1 MNDENAKDRAAFLAA
16 AEKCVCH
23 DRNDQYGDPEDN
35 FRKISKLWSDYLA
48 YDIEPTDVAI
58 MMTLM
63 KIARI
68 SSGKFKADS
77 YVDAIGYLACGG
89 EIDARN
95 AGQNA

>member
-1 MNDENAKDRAAFLAA
+1 MNDENAKDRAAFLA

-35 FRKISKLWSDYLA
+35 FRKIAKLWSDYLA

-68 SSGKFKADS
+68 SSGRFKADS

-95 AGQNA
+95 AGQNS